1 MPDDG
6 ASAGAAGGDARSP
19 AAVSRSRSRRSAR
32 SGARGQLLQLRCTPA
47 ERERWRAK
55 ATEAGVSV
63 SALLRDALD
72 GAKARR
78 RRRSLADP
86 ALVRELARVG
96 NNLNQLA
103 RWANRDKGG
112 VEAVAVLARLVE
124 IERELAA
131 LRGAAERTGAA
142 DVPGGRDDTIEV
154 DTDPVAPR
162 AVEPC

>member
-1 MPDDG
+1 M
-6 ASAGAAGGDARSP
+6 
-19 AAVSRSRSRRSAR
+19 
-32 SGARGQLLQLRCTPA
+32 
-47 ERERWRAK
+47 
-55 ATEAGVSV
+55 

-78 RRRSLADP
+78 RRRSTADP

-124 IERELAA
+124 IERELVA
-131 LRGAAERTGAA
+131 LRGAAERTGSEDA
-142 DVPGGRDDTIEV
+142 PEV
-154 DTDPVAPR
+154 DIDPVAPSE
-162 AVEPC
+162 AAPC